1 MLIRICMILH
11 LSTNL
16 PWVASKEQITFNS
29 TLLSWFS
36 LREGRRQEALAAIEK
51 ALALTA
57 AVAAAPATA
66 CACSAEDVGGLL
78 VVSAAVWLGGLWG
91 WLLGNCVPVW
101 YLRGLL
107 SWVVQERT
115 CACLLVKHPEER
127 RGSPLP
133 LLHVQLVKLHHY
145 SYFALLQLV
154 NLHQFAS
161 YTTSQFASICI
172 ITTSQLASNCII
184 TTSQFASNCIMYNLS
199 IFC

>member
-1 MLIRICMILH
+1 
-11 LSTNL
+11 
-16 PWVASKEQITFNS
+16 
-29 TLLSWFS
+29 
-36 LREGRRQEALAAIEK
+36 LAAIEK

-145 SYFALLQLV
+145 SYFASLQLV
-154 NLHQFAS
+154 NLHQIAS
-161 YTTSQFASICI
+161 CTTCQYSASF
-172 ITTSQLASNCII
+172 QLILMPDPTFLLYDTQKEAAAAAPPAAAANHCK
-184 TTSQFASNCIMYNLS
+184 TV
-199 IFC
+199 

>member
-1 MLIRICMILH
+1 M
-11 LSTNL
+11 
-16 PWVASKEQITFNS
+16 
-29 TLLSWFS
+29 
-36 LREGRRQEALAAIEK
+36 AAIEK

-161 YTTSQFASICI
+161 LQLVNWHQTASLQLVNLHQIASCTTCQYSASF
-172 ITTSQLASNCII
+172 QLILMPDPTFLLYDTQKEAAAAAPPAAAANHCK
-184 TTSQFASNCIMYNLS
+184 TV
-199 IFC
+199 